1 MTEKQNEHADNA
13 LPIVESD
20 NDINPFR
27 HPFNRCAD
35 FDVGRRLNALR
46 LERGFSIRTLAAKSG
61 LAVNTLSLI
70 ENGKTS
76 PSVSTLHQLAI
87 AMQIPIT
94 SFFEPPIEK
103 EKVLFSKP
111 DQRRKMQFNETLL
124 EDLGTCLPNWAVQ
137 PMLVTLKPG
146 AGSGDPVIVHT
157 GYEFAYCLEG
167 TIQYEVHNEG
177 YILTPGCS
185 LLFEAHLPHQWKN
198 ISEVLAKLLLIV
210 YAASEF
216 EKPAERHFG
225 FD

>member
-1 MTEKQNEHADNA
+1 MTINSENPVTLLNGEN
-13 LPIVESD
+13 P
-20 NDINPFR
+20 NPFR
-27 HPFNRCAD
+27 HPFNRCAE
-35 FDVGRRLNALR
+35 FDVGKRLNILR
-46 LERGFSIRTLAAKSG
+46 QERGLSIRTLAAKSG

-87 AMQIPIT
+87 ALQIPIT
-94 SFFEPPIEK
+94 RFFDPPVEK
-103 EKVLFSKP
+103 EKVLFSRP
-111 DQRRKMQFNETLL
+111 DERRKLQFNNTTL

-146 AGSGDPVIVHT
+146 AGSGDHDIVHT

-167 TIQYEVHNEG
+167 TIHYQVQDDTYE
-177 YILTPGCS
+177 LCTGCS
-185 LLFEAHLPHQWKN
+185 LLFEAHLPHQWTN
-198 ISEVLAKLLLIV
+198 ISDVDARLLLIV

>member
-1 MTEKQNEHADNA
+1 MTLNSDEKISVFNG
-13 LPIVESD
+13 EST
-20 NDINPFR
+20 NPFR
-27 HPFNRCAD
+27 HPFNRCAE
-35 FDVGRRLNALR
+35 FDVGKRLNILR
-46 LERGFSIRTLAAKSG
+46 QERGFSIRTLAAKSG

-76 PSVSTLHQLAI
+76 PSVSTLHQLAL

-94 SFFEPPIEK
+94 RFFDPPIEK
-103 EKVLFSKP
+103 EKVLFSRP
-111 DQRRKMQFNETLL
+111 DERRKLQFNNTTL

-137 PMLVTLKPG
+137 PMLVTLKSG
-146 AGSGDPVIVHT
+146 AGSGDHDIVHT

-167 TIQYEVHNEG
+167 TIHYQVQNDTYE
-177 YILTPGCS
+177 LTTGCS
-185 LLFEAHLPHQWKN
+185 LLFEAHLPHQWSN
-198 ISEVLAKLLLIV
+198 ISDADARLLLIV

>member
-1 MTEKQNEHADNA
+1 MNTPTNENLIEIDEQN
-13 LPIVESD
+13 P
-20 NDINPFR
+20 NPFR
-27 HPFNRCAD
+27 HPFNRCAE
-35 FDVGRRLNALR
+35 FDVGKRLNILR
-46 LERGFSIRTLAAKSG
+46 QERGFSIRTLAAKSG

-87 AMQIPIT
+87 ALQIPIT
-94 SFFEPPIEK
+94 RFFDPPVEK
-103 EKVLFSKP
+103 EKVLYSKP
-111 DQRRKMQFNETLL
+111 HERRKLEFNNTTL

-146 AGSGDPVIVHT
+146 AGSGDHDIVHT

-167 TIQYEVHNEG
+167 TIQYQVQDDFYE
-177 YILTPGCS
+177 LAADCS

-198 ISEVLAKLLLIV
+198 ISGANAKLLLIV